1 MQTEG
6 SATVYLG
13 LGSNL
18 GDRESNLARARDML
32 TQRVK
37 LDEASRIY
45 QTMPVGDTEQPMFLN
60 QVCRVHTILTPD
72 NLLVLAK
79 GIERRLGRAGR
90 SGQPRP
96 IDIDILFYD
105 SLIYDSEALTI
116 PHPRAHQRAFVLV
129 PLYELAAEMAHPK
142 LNITIR
148 ELRNNVS
155 DDGVALWEGEP
166 VR

>member
-18 GDRESNLARARDML
+18 GDRASNLARARDML

-37 LDEASRIY
+37 LEEASPIY
-45 QTMPVGDTEQPMFLN
+45 ETRPVGDTEQPMFLN

-72 NLLVLAK
+72 NLLVLVK

-90 SGQPRP
+90 SGRPRP

-105 SLIYDSEALTI
+105 NLIYDSETLTI
-116 PHPRAHQRAFVLV
+116 PHPRAHERAFVLV
-129 PLYELAAEMAHPK
+129 PMYELAPEMAHPK

-148 ELRNNVS
+148 EMRNNVS
-155 DDGVALWEGEP
+155 DDGVVLWEGEP

>member
-13 LGSNL
+13 LGSNM
-18 GDRESNLARARDML
+18 GDRASNLARARDML

-37 LDEASRIY
+37 LEEASPIY
-45 QTMPVGDTEQPMFLN
+45 ETRPVGDTEQPMFLN

-72 NLLVLAK
+72 NLLVLVK

-90 SGQPRP
+90 SGRPRP

-105 SLIYDSEALTI
+105 NLIYDSETLTI
-116 PHPRAHQRAFVLV
+116 PHPRAHERAFVLV
-129 PLYELAAEMAHPK
+129 PMYELAPEMAHPK

-148 ELRNNVS
+148 EMRNNVS
-155 DDGVALWEGEP
+155 DDGVVLWEGEP